1 MWLQAVDHVLVGL
14 QEHAESRRIPLPDE
28 DVAAVAARHD
38 EVVAPEIRLL
48 DHCPKETRVTHE
60 RRAKYENIAW
70 ADINSPSV
78 HFRGFTFAFDTRG
91 FGRVKGQTNSFQA
104 TRRECR
110 SHTVQEPPSAWMFFF
125 LFCVTISYPDGLVL
139 DKRNLVNVTTDTHGP
154 WIQQLHLPVQI
165 WLHWR

>member
-1 MWLQAVDHVLVGL
+1 MRLQTVDHVLIRL
-14 QEHAESRRIPLPDE
+14 QEHAEPRRVAFPDE

-60 RRAKYENIAW
+60 RRAEYENIAW

-91 FGRVKGQTNSFQA
+91 LVESEDKTKLVSGNKKRVSF
-104 TRRECR
+104 
-110 SHTVQEPPSAWMFFF
+110 SYTVQEPPSARMFFF
-125 LFCVTISYPDGLVL
+125 LFCFAISYPDGLVL

-154 WIQQLHLPVQI
+154 WVEHL
-165 WLHWR
+165 LEY